1 MTDSPTRFFGLDI
14 HKEYFVAVGVNPQ
27 REVVFGPQRVSNHQL
42 DEWVARVLTPQD
54 AVVLEMTT
62 NAYLFYD
69 TLLPQAY
76 SVIAVHPPS
85 VALVT
90 NAQVKTDK
98 KAALALAQLHAA
110 GMLTGVWI
118 PPQPVRDLRTLIAR
132 REKMVRLS
140 TMAKNRLH
148 AVLHRN
154 HLILPKKPFAPE
166 QCTWWKS
173 LPLSAT
179 EQFLVRSDLDTLEFA
194 QKQIGQ
200 AEECLQKESAQDER
214 IPLLVQLPGV
224 AMLTAI
230 TILAA
235 IGDVARFPNAK
246 NLVGYA
252 GLGTRVHDSGMTH
265 SSGRI
270 TKAGRRDL
278 RRAMVNAANHAIEHH
293 PHWKKEFERLEPHL
307 GRSKAVVAI
316 ARKLLVAV
324 WHVLSKKVADRFAD
338 SASVASSFLA
348 HAYKVGV
355 RNLPQGQSALAF
367 AREQLDRLGIGKE
380 LQGIPWGAKP
390 RKLPPSKLLPE
401 KSERCPK

>member
-1 MTDSPTRFFGLDI
+1 MANSPTRFFGLDI
-14 HKEYFVAVGVNPQ
+14 HKEYFVAVGVNAD
-27 REVVFGPQRVSNHQL
+27 REVVFGPQRVSNYQL
-42 DEWVARVLTPQD
+42 DDWISRVLTLND

-62 NAYLFYD
+62 NTYLFYD
-69 TLLPQAY
+69 TLLPQVH

-98 KAALALAQLHAA
+98 KAALALAELHAA

-118 PPQPVRDLRTLIAR
+118 PPHKVRDLRALIAR

-140 TMAKNRLH
+140 TIAKNRLH
-148 AVLHRN
+148 SILHRN
-154 HLILPKKPFAPE
+154 HVTLPEKPFSPE
-166 QCTWWKS
+166 QRTWWEG
-173 LPLSAT
+173 LPLSET
-179 EQFLVRSDLDTLEFA
+179 EQFLVRSDLDTLAFA
-194 QKQIGQ
+194 QKQVAQ

-230 TILAA
+230 SILAA
-235 IGDVARFPNAK
+235 IGDSARFPTAK

-252 GLGTRVHDSGMTH
+252 GLGTRVHNSGMTH

-270 TKAGRRDL
+270 TKTGRRDL

-307 GRSKAVVAI
+307 GRSKAVVAT

-324 WHVLSKKVADRFAD
+324 WHVLNKKAADRFAD
-338 SASVASSFLA
+338 PRNVACSFFALA
-348 HAYKVGV
+348 YRVGV
-355 RNLPQGQSALAF
+355 RNLPEGQSALVF
-367 AREQLDRLGIGKE
+367 TREQLDRLGIGKD
-380 LQGIPWGAKP
+380 LQEIPWGSIH
-390 RKLPPSKLLPE
+390 RKLPPSKLLIE
-401 KSERCPK
+401 KK